1 MDDVVVG
8 ALCKRTVD
16 VAERNHALLCHTSRE
31 GRGVSFSDADIEGAL
46 RHLLLH
52 DVHGAT
58 REHGRRDADDAR
70 ILFRQFHQGV
80 SKHIL
85 KFWSRVRTFGSCDF
99 HLRFRVKFAWSVPAQ
114 GVSFRASIPLALHRL
129 DVEEFRTLHLFDALE
144 NLHEFE
150 DVVSVVGTEIAD
162 IHALKD
168 VLLFGE
174 ERFHGIVETN
184 QALTP

>member
-16 VAERNHALLCHTSRE
+16 VAEGDHAFLCHSSRE
-31 GRGVSFSDADIEGAL
+31 SGGVSFSDADIEGAL

-52 DVHGAT
+52 DVHGAAS
-58 REHGRRDADDAR
+58 EHGWRDPDDAR
-70 ILFRQFHQGV
+70 ILFCQFHQSV

-85 KFWSRVRTFGSCDF
+85 KLRSCIGRFWSRDF
-99 HLRFRVKFAWSVPAQ
+99 YLRFRVKFAWSVPAQ
-114 GVSFRASIPLALHRL
+114 GVSFRASITLALHRL

-162 IHALKD
+162 VHTFED

-174 ERFHGIVETN
+174 E
-184 QALTP
+184 